1 MQHKRMQY
9 NFASLNKYSK
19 ARKNVA
25 HLKLIFHNIGQTL
38 TFGGLFQENKTM
50 MTFVL
55 GVPPVCRMLIFHSTL
70 PIKMAEQTAPVALQ
84 KTAVKVAGFSYPCPL
99 CLTLNTEEFKA
110 HLLSGRK
117 IRRPGTHALEERR
130 PDVCVGTIRTSSV
143 SCVLRRHSVQAAS
156 RTLGLLRGCQSH
168 FVR

>member
-1 MQHKRMQY
+1 
-9 NFASLNKYSK
+9 
-19 ARKNVA
+19 
-25 HLKLIFHNIGQTL
+25 
-38 TFGGLFQENKTM
+38 M

-55 GVPPVCRMLIFHSTL
+55 GVPPVCRMLILHSTL

-84 KTAVKVAGFSYPCPL
+84 KAAVKAAGFSCPCPL

-117 IRRPGTHALEERR
+117 IRRPGTHALGERR

-156 RTLGLLRGCQSH
+156 RILGLLRGCHSH
-168 FVR
+168 FVRRLFPLRMSHFGGVLTEFRISVTELLMKLRKDN